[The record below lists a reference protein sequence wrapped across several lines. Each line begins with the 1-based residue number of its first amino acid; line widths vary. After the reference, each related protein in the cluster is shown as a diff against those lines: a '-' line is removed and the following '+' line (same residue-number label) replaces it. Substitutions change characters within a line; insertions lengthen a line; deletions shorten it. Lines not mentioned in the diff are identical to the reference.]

1 MPIIAMWII
10 NCGETCCIKWTIFH
24 YITNFHDESGTNI
37 RSGTDS
43 DAEAHPRLPYL
54 PNDTS
59 RLVASY
65 ARSSRALHLLYQMGK
80 WVKIWIIG
88 LPRSS
93 GPVGESISSSA
104 LIFVNQLSDWA
115 SEEKAECSHPRGV
128 ALMGLSLL
136 RRFARWS
143 LRWGLWAGNR
153 YGRGRVDTMLM
164 WSLCEVSW
172 FSDAVAAT

>member
-10 NCGETCCIKWTIFH
+10 NCGETCCINWTIFH
-24 YITNFHDESGTNI
+24 YVTNFHNESGTNI

-65 ARSSRALHLLYQMGK
+65 AWSSRALHLLYQMGK

-115 SEEKAECSHPRGV
+115 SDREKKERKRSAVTLEV
-128 ALMGLSLL
+128 LLSWDF
-136 RRFARWS
+136 RFSAAS
-143 LRWGLWAGNR
+143 LV
-153 YGRGRVDTMLM
+153 GRCGEASEPEIVMR
-164 WSLCEVSW
+164 EGG
-172 FSDAVAAT
+172 